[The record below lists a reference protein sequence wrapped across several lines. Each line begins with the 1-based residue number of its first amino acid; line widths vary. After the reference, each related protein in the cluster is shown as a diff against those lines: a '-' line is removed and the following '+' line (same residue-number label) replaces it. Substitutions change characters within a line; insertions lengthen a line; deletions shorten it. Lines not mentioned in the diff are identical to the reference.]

1 MKTYDQFLNEGKTIK
16 VTPSIKKKIIKD
28 IKIAAKHNDLDRDDF
43 LNIVYWIEKYN
54 EMPSKESIASLD
66 SAASEIIYGIIYKHT
81 SKVYVKDV
89 YGVEML

>member
-1 MKTYDQFLNEGKTIK
+1 
-16 VTPSIKKKIIKD
+16 
-28 IKIAAKHNDLDRDDF
+28 
-43 LNIVYWIEKYN
+43 
-54 EMPSKESIASLD
+54 MPSKESIASLD